1 MRQILS
7 VAGSVHFN
15 NQNLGVLHPNH
26 WINDKSVLYSK
37 QEKQFVLIEV
47 ILSRQTVFC
56 CKGKFLSKTH
66 DFKKALL
73 FRRKLEDVWLTVK
86 FDFRIIFIRYQ

>member
-7 VAGSVHFN
+7 VAGRVHFN
-15 NQNLGVLHPNH
+15 NQNLGVLHLNH

-47 ILSRQTVFC
+47 ISSRQTVFC
-56 CKGKFLSKTH
+56 CKGKVSSKNPR
-66 DFKKALL
+66 FQKALL
-73 FRRKLEDVWLTVK
+73 LDESRNLSG
-86 FDFRIIFIRYQ
+86 

>member
-7 VAGSVHFN
+7 VAGRVRFKN
-15 NQNLGVLHPNH
+15 R
-26 WINDKSVLYSK
+26 INDKSVLYSK

-56 CKGKFLSKTH
+56 CKGKVS
-66 DFKKALL
+66 FKNPRFQKSVA

>member
-1 MRQILS
+1 MRQILNE
-7 VAGSVHFN
+7 AGTVHFN

-47 ILSRQTVFC
+47 ISSRQTVFC
-56 CKGKFLSKTH
+56 CKGKVSSKNPR
-66 DFKKALL
+66 FQKSVA
-73 FRRKLEDVWLTVK
+73 F
-86 FDFRIIFIRYQ
+86 